1 MREGPN
7 ILQKIDEND
16 KDKKTGLLYASKNGR
31 YDTIRMMY
39 E

>member
-1 MREGPN
+1 M
-7 ILQKIDEND
+7 LQKIDEND

-31 YDTIRMMY
+31 YDITKMMY